1 MIPGPGYGSQP
12 GSRGHSRANSRM
24 GSRQPS
30 YAQSKPVAPGMGNR
44 DHSYVHKRLAKMKKE
59 EEGA

>member
-30 YAQSKPVAPGMGNR
+30 YAQSKPVAPGMGNS
-44 DHSYVHKRLAKMKKE
+44 SYVHKRLAKMKRE